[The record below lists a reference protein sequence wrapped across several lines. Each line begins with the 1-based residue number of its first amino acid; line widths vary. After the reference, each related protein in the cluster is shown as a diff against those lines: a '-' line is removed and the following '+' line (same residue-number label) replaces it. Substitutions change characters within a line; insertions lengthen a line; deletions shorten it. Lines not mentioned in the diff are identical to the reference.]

1 MNPSLLY
8 SSGTMATLQSISN
21 KVVEID
27 AAMKSARTAW
37 DTACRSKASP
47 DTQENLW
54 NYYISLQSILSHL
67 DNLLKKASSATIEL
81 DKASTWRSH
90 GIYSSEFIRVFKL
103 TYPTYTDS
111 QIKIMYGDTITKAN
125 EAVWAAQDK
134 LRSVLKLAD
143 PYL

>member
-1 MNPSLLY
+1 
-8 SSGTMATLQSISN
+8 MATLQSISN
-21 KVVEID
+21 RVIEID
-27 AAMKSARTAW
+27 SAMKAARTAW
-37 DTACRSKASP
+37 DTSCRSKASQE
-47 DTQENLW
+47 TQDNLW
-54 NYYISLQSILSHL
+54 NHYTALQRILSYL
-67 DNLLKKASSATIEL
+67 DGLLKKAGAATIEL
-81 DKASTWRSH
+81 EKASNWRSH